1 MRISVIHDYSD
12 VFRTTKHFAKL
23 AGHEVV
29 IHNDAYISADKVV
42 AQIKGFDAVLLTQ
55 QRVPMTRA
63 IIEQLPGLKF
73 ICQTGRNVYHLDIP
87 ACTDHGIV
95 VSAGR
100 LSGGHS
106 PYSTTAELAGG
117 LIISSLRHI
126 PDEVESFKRGNWH
139 TTVGSKLNGRTL
151 GVYAFGHIGAAVA
164 RVGRA
169 FGMNVVCWGREASIA
184 RAKSEGFDIAASREA
199 FFENADIISLH
210 LPGNKATRGLIT
222 AADLALMKPHALLV
236 NTSRAPI
243 IEPGALAAALAKGRP
258 GFAAVDVYED
268 EPVTG
273 ANHPLLSMKNALCTP
288 HLGYAERS
296 SYESMYATAVEQLL
310 AFAEGKPTDV
320 LNPEAMGKP

>member
-63 IIEQLPGLKF
+63 IIEKLPGLKF

-106 PYSTTAELAGG
+106 PYSTTAELAWG

-126 PDEVESFKRGNWH
+126 PYEVESFKRGNWH

-169 FGMNVVCWGREASIA
+169 FGMKVVCWGREASIA

>member
-1 MRISVIHDYSD
+1 MKIAVIHDYSD
-12 VFRTTKHFAKL
+12 VFRSTKHFAKL

-29 IHNDAYISADKVV
+29 IHNDAYIDAEKVV

-87 ACTDHGIV
+87 ACTDSGIV

-106 PYSTTAELAGG
+106 PYSTTAELAWG

-126 PDEVESFKRGNWH
+126 PHEVESFKRGNWH

-164 RVGRA
+164 RVGKA
-169 FGMNVVCWGREASIA
+169 FGMKVVCWGREGSLA
-184 RAKSEGFDIAASREA
+184 RAKAEGFDIAASREA

-222 AADLALMKPHALLV
+222 GADLARMKPHALLV

-320 LNPEAMGKP
+320 LNAEAMGKK

>member
-106 PYSTTAELAGG
+106 PYSTTAELAWG

-126 PDEVESFKRGNWH
+126 PYEVESFKRGNWH

-169 FGMNVVCWGREASIA
+169 FGMKVVCWGREASIA